1 MKNFF
6 KEKNGSSAVKRL
18 VVSALFTAM
27 VAVATMII
35 KIPTP
40 LKGYANIGDAA
51 VLLSGWML
59 PAPYAFAAAAI
70 GSALA
75 DFLLGYAVYIPTTF
89 VIKGVMALIAF
100 FAFRLLSKRIG
111 SLVSWL
117 IGAVTAELF
126 MVGGYYLFEG
136 VLYGFAPSL
145 VNIPANAMQGVISL
159 VIGILAVSA
168 LSKTKSILKKSN

>member
-6 KEKNGSSAVKRL
+6 KEKNTSSHVKLL
-18 VVSALFTAM
+18 VISALFTAM
-27 VAVATMII
+27 VTVATMII

-59 PAPYAFAAAAI
+59 PAPYAFAAAAV

-75 DFLLGYAVYIPTTF
+75 DIILGYAVYAPATF
-89 VIKGVMALIAF
+89 LIKGVMALIAYF
-100 FAFRLLSKRIG
+100 GVKLLSKHT
-111 SLVSWL
+111 
-117 IGAVTAELF
+117 GAVLSLLIPAFTAEAF
-126 MVGGYYLFEG
+126 MVVAYYLFEG

-145 VNIPANAMQGVISL
+145 LNIPANAVQGVISL

-168 LSKTKSILKKSN
+168 LSKTMSVFKK

>member
-1 MKNFF
+1 MKSFF
-6 KEKNGSSAVKRL
+6 KEKNTSSSVKRL
-18 VVSALFTAM
+18 VISALFTAM
-27 VAVATMII
+27 VTVATMII

-75 DFLLGYAVYIPTTF
+75 DFILGYAVYAPATF
-89 VIKGVMALIAF
+89 LIKGVMALIAYFGVKLLAKHTGTF
-100 FAFRLLSKRIG
+100 FSRLIA
-111 SLVSWL
+111 
-117 IGAVTAELF
+117 AVVAEAF

-136 VLYGFAPSL
+136 VLFGFGPSIL
-145 VNIPANAMQGVISL
+145 NIPANAMQGVISL
-159 VIGILAVSA
+159 VIGVLAVSA
-168 LSKTKSILKKSN
+168 LSKTKSIFKK